1 MQCHAIFCCCFSESN
16 ERLQVHL
23 KERMHS
29 LEEKNHLSNELERCK
44 KKVEEATE
52 SKARSDAELAALKLE
67 LTNIKLVLFARLV
80 KNSVK
85 LNVCFV
91 FSTFR
96 RIYKKKHKNCGSKS
110 KTFEG
115 NCFSKK

>member
-1 MQCHAIFCCCFSESN
+1 MQYFVLFFSESN

-96 RIYKKKHKNCGSKS
+96 RIYKKKHKNCGLKS

>member
-1 MQCHAIFCCCFSESN
+1 MLFFSESN

-67 LTNIKLVLFARLV
+67 LTNIKLVVFARLV
-80 KNSVK
+80 KNFREIK
-85 LNVCFV
+85 CLFV

-96 RIYKKKHKNCGSKS
+96 RICKKNYKKRGSKS

-115 NCFSKK
+115 KCFSKK